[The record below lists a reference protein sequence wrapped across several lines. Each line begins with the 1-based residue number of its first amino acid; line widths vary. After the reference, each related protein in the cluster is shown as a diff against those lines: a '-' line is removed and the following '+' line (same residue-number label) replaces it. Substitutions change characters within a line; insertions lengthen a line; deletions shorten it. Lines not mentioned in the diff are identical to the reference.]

1 MSRCCVAQWRLPRVF
16 TAPLRHIRAIDRQT
30 VVLIALVME
39 GSSILT
45 TVPELALL
53 LAQSSDSAAAITL
66 ASFARP
72 GVEFV
77 FALFVLAVLDYQ
89 LIRSRL
95 SRRGAR
101 TPEPGPACTLDCREV
116 PPSPEFGR
124 VAWGHDS
131 RVDEGADGGALTLA
145 ER

>member
-1 MSRCCVAQWRLPRVF
+1 
-16 TAPLRHIRAIDRQT
+16 
-30 VVLIALVME
+30 ME

-101 TPEPGPACTLDCREV
+101 TPEKAALRGNPECEQAPV
-116 PPSPEFGR
+116 PEFGR

-131 RVDEGADGGALTLA
+131 RVDEGADGGALALA